1 MATETKTQRE
11 AAGNKAAAT
20 RKRTSAKR
28 SASRTRSSA
37 TQTRS
42 AARSTARS
50 ARSTATEASRTAN
63 RRADAA
69 ASSFEALVRQ
79 AERAMVLIPVGA
91 ALEARDAA
99 VNTVRTYT
107 QRRTARVEF
116 NRFERRG
123 EKALK
128 RR

>member
-11 AAGNKAAAT
+11 AAGNKASAT
-20 RKRTSAKR
+20 RKRAAAKR
-28 SASRTRSSA
+28 SANRTKTSA

-42 AARSTARS
+42 TARTTARAARS
-50 ARSTATEASRTAN
+50 TAN

-79 AERAMVLIPVGA
+79 AERTMVLIPVGA

-107 QRRTARVEF
+107 QRRSARLRF

>member
-1 MATETKTQRE
+1 MATETHTQRQQ
-11 AAGNKAAAT
+11 AGNKAAAT
-20 RKRTSAKR
+20 RKRTAAKR
-28 SASRTRSSA
+28 STSRTKASA

-42 AARSTARS
+42 AARGTAQA
-50 ARSTATEASRTAN
+50 ARTTATEASRTAN

-69 ASSFEALVRQ
+69 AASFEALVRQ
-79 AERAMVLIPVGA
+79 AERTMVLIPVGA

-99 VNTVRTYT
+99 VRTVRTYM
-107 QRRTARVEF
+107 RGHTAKVQF

>member
-1 MATETKTQRE
+1 MATETQTQRQE
-11 AAGNKAAAT
+11 AAQKAAAT
-20 RKRTSAKR
+20 RKRNAAKQG
-28 SASRTRSSA
+28 ASRTKASA

-42 AARSTARS
+42 AARGTARA
-50 ARSTATEASRTAN
+50 ARTTASEATRTAN
-63 RRADAA
+63 RRAEAT
-69 ASSFEALVRQ
+69 ASGLEGLVRR
-79 AERAMVLIPVGA
+79 AERTMVLIPVGA

-99 VNTVRTYT
+99 IKTVQTYT
-107 QRRTARVEF
+107 RSRSARTQF